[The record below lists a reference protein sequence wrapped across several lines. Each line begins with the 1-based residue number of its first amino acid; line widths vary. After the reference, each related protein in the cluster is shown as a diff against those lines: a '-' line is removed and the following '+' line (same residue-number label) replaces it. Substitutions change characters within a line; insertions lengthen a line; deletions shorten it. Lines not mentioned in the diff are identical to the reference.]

1 MTCLR
6 IKPCYLSEMDNTS
19 LRSML
24 RLSNDRLNSQWE
36 IVDNGI
42 ADLYIYSL
50 NSEQSTA
57 ALQAHSDGF
66 SAVLCNEPDTLE
78 SVDILLKKPLRAK
91 DFANTLNQLEDNIRF
106 SKQAKQV
113 AELAQADSTRKKV
126 ASRTS
131 VSSLFSSLAKR
142 LRRQA
147 AKHDLPVL
155 NFDLPAQH
163 HEQSDTILDP
173 ELLRKWLNKLVESDS
188 NKIVRAILS
197 NLTPLNRTK
206 LAKQTRLA
214 LLEVYRLP
222 ISRLV
227 FDRDLTAVQREINSP
242 TEFLKDINAL
252 KLLLDEFALGYK
264 IVIQEDF
271 LAGEHPD
278 SEKLYLFAIIRA
290 VELINLQIIHAFRH
304 YHSAPKNTFQ
314 SLHQLYLYCEA
325 AKVLDKVA
333 ITKKLTS
340 ERSFIELYN
349 QIMLT
354 SIADPYSLAKFDV
367 LRLYRLMAVAAKNVA
382 INELNQSQKT
392 NNRSLDVVGQ
402 FFVNCSDDTS
412 PVPLSQVALDQRDN
426 PQARIIDSQKAVQQF
441 KQIITDSLASKT
453 QATYDLDSKLL
464 QKVLPQFDTSYVRQY
479 QRVKSKKDRNIRLAA
494 GINAIH
500 SGLENQESSELFDWV
515 MDNQSANG
523 MMASRRKEDI
533 QALNHGDF
541 MGVFE
546 QGLPVKLATIRWLHM
561 ANDSTI
567 HIGLQIHPGN
577 PSPVTFIPDGKTD
590 IMLGLLLPEVP
601 DIKQPPTII
610 TDKGAYSANR
620 IFRLKDNDEVGS
632 IRAQDL
638 IDSTLNYEQFSFKK
652 LTQ

>member
-1 MTCLR
+1 MTRLR
-6 IKPCYLSEMDNTS
+6 IKPCYLNEMDNTS

-24 RLSNDRLNSQWE
+24 KLSNDRLISQWE
-36 IVDNGI
+36 IIDKGV
-42 ADLYIYSL
+42 AELYIYSL
-50 NSEQSTA
+50 NSEQSAA

-66 SAVLCNEPDTLE
+66 SAVLCNEPVTLE
-78 SVDILLKKPLRAK
+78 SVDIVLKKPLRAK

-113 AELAQADSTRKKV
+113 AELAQADSTGKNLESHPSNR
-126 ASRTS
+126 
-131 VSSLFSSLAKR
+131 SLFSSLAKR
-142 LRRQA
+142 LRRHA
-147 AKHDLPVL
+147 VKHDLPEL
-155 NFDLPAQH
+155 TFDLPAQDH
-163 HEQSDTILDP
+163 QQSESILDP
-173 ELLRKWLNKLVESDS
+173 ELLRKWLDKLVESDS

-197 NLTPLNRTK
+197 NLTSLNRTK
-206 LAKQTRLA
+206 LAKHTRLA

-227 FDRDLTAVQREINSP
+227 FDRDLTAVQREINAP

-264 IVIQEDF
+264 IVIQQDF
-271 LAGEHPD
+271 VAGEHPA

-290 VELINLQIIHAFRH
+290 VELISLQILHAFRH

-325 AKVLDKVA
+325 AKVLDTLA
-333 ITKKLTS
+333 ITKKLTT

-349 QIMLT
+349 QIMLAA
-354 SIADPYSLAKFDV
+354 IADPYSLAKFDV
-367 LRLYRLMAVAAKNVA
+367 LRLYRLMAVAAKNVD
-382 INELNQSQKT
+382 ISQLNQRQKT
-392 NNRSLDVVGQ
+392 SNRSLDVVGQ
-402 FFVNCSDDTS
+402 FFVNCSDDS
-412 PVPLSQVALDQRDN
+412 NPVALSQVAIDQRDT
-426 PQARIIDSQKAVQQF
+426 PQARIIDPQKAIQQF
-441 KQIITDSLASKT
+441 KQIIADSLASKT

-479 QRVKSKKDRNIRLAA
+479 QRVKSKKDRNIKLAA

-500 SGLENQESSELFDWV
+500 SGLENQESAALFEWV

-523 MMASRRKEDI
+523 MMASRRSEDI
-533 QALNHGDF
+533 QALSYGDL
-541 MGVFE
+541 MGIFE
-546 QGLPVKLATIRWLHM
+546 QGLAVKLATIRWLHM
-561 ANDSTI
+561 ANDGTI

-577 PSPVTFIPDGKTD
+577 PGPVTFIPDGKTD
-590 IMLGLLLPEVP
+590 IMSGLLLPEVA

-620 IFRLKDNDEVGS
+620 IFRLKNNDDVGS
-632 IRAQDL
+632 IRALEL

-652 LTQ
+652 N